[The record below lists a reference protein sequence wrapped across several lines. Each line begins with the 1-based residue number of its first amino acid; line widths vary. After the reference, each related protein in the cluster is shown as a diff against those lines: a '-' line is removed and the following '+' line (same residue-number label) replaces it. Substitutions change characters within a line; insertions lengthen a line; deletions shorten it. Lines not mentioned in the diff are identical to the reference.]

1 MPKTDF
7 GIFVD
12 FQPGWNLNSQ
22 KPARSC
28 VCVRELKIGTSECTW
43 GYRNKQRQGVCLPVF
58 AATFVLLLLYV
69 FLSGRDLHFM
79 FSFLCQEVK
88 FVDNCVLG

>member
-28 VCVRELKIGTSECTW
+28 VCVRELKIGTCECTW